1 MVPVVVEEQKL
12 KREESM
18 NYRGAEEVERNV
30 ETSLLE
36 NTLSGRVLQDI
47 FYRREYGNTRQ
58 EDPIKK
64 DHEQY

>member
-36 NTLSGRVLQDI
+36 NTLSGRVL
-47 FYRREYGNTRQ
+47 
-58 EDPIKK
+58 
-64 DHEQY
+64 